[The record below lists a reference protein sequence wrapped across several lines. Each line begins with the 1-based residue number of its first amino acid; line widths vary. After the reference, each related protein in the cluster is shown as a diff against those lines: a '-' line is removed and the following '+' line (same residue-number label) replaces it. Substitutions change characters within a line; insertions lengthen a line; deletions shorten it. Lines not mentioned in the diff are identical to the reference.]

1 MDTNKILSADILD
14 LIFDDRNKE
23 YGAYELRKTYHTR
36 ITKSLIFTGV
46 FITLIFT
53 GVVLANKLTPKEN
66 STFAIRE
73 GVFLDDIKLDE
84 KEPEPI
90 PDPPKKQEPV
100 QVQTERLTQ
109 IEIVDDK
116 DVVEP
121 PPTQV
126 DLDNAKID
134 VIKQA
139 GITDE
144 DLMLP
149 QTLGDE
155 KGLIEEKITK
165 EPDIFTKVEI
175 DAEFIGSWEKFL
187 IRNLNPNTPIDNGA
201 PQGNYTVL
209 IQFVVDIDG
218 SLSDIKALT
227 NLGYGLEQEA
237 IRVLKKAEFTKWKPA
252 IQNGRKVK
260 AYRKQSITFQV
271 TGEE

>member
-1 MDTNKILSADILD
+1 MDTNKILSADLLD

-36 ITKSLIFTGV
+36 ITKSLVFTGV

-53 GVVLANKLTPKEN
+53 GVVLANKLTPKEP
-66 STFAIRE
+66 SD
-73 GVFLDDIKLDE
+73 FLIHKEVTIANLKPDE

-100 QVQTERLTQ
+100 QIQTERLTQ

-121 PPTQV
+121 PPTQT

-139 GITDE
+139 GIIDE
-144 DLMLP
+144 DLMFP
-149 QTLGDE
+149 QTLGDG

-165 EPDIFTKVEI
+165 ESNEPFTAVEI
-175 DAEFIGSWEKFL
+175 EARFDGNWEKFL
-187 IRNLNPNTPIDNGA
+187 LRNLNAQTSVDNDA
-201 PQGNYTVL
+201 PAGNYKVL

-218 SLSDIKALT
+218 IVSDIKPLT

-237 IRVLKKAEFTKWKPA
+237 IRVLKKAKNWEPA
-252 IQNGRKVK
+252 RQNGRQVK
-260 AYRKQSITFQV
+260 AYRIQAITFQV
-271 TGEE
+271 TGE